1 MLGVDTARPH
11 ADEYILTPSVAD
23 PVGSMLRTVPVPS
36 IADPASKNDL
46 DHIVSTCAH
55 PGIQIVRFPNG
66 EASHHCTVCA
76 KTWGSLEEAVDDA
89 EQTQPISTT
98 EMGEGGIPAAVE
110 QMASEMSF
118 RLGETMSQLVA
129 ATNPGTAVAI
139 GQYEDFASMTDLAS
153 DVFPTYYDRQHR
165 DSLRANTP
173 FVRSPLQVREGGQ
186 TQNINMPEQDPGLA
200 GVRARIEARV
210 ARIEARVAQ
219 REAKDATA
227 RRNKAME
234 DAAKAAAAAFDAGI
248 EAERNPVKLDG
259 DRKLKAI

>member
-36 IADPASKNDL
+36 IADPASEIDL
-46 DHIVSTCAH
+46 DHIVSTCTH

-66 EASHHCTVCA
+66 ETSHHCTVCA

-89 EQTQPISTT
+89 EQTQPISMTD
-98 EMGEGGIPAAVE
+98 MGEEGIPAAVE

-139 GQYEDFASMTDLAS
+139 GQYEDFASLGDS
-153 DVFPTYYDRQHR
+153 SGYYSSAQVAFLRQR
-165 DSLRANTP
+165 T
-173 FVRSPLQVREGGQ
+173 RSPLPTPEGGQ
-186 TQNINMPEQDPGLA
+186 TQNINASELDPAL
-200 GVRARIEARV
+200 RSKFRQ
-210 ARIEARVAQ
+210 AQ
-219 REAKDATA
+219 READDAMA
-227 RRNKAME
+227 RRHKAME
-234 DAAKAAAAAFDAGI
+234 DAARAAAAAFDAGI
-248 EAERNPVKLDG
+248 EAENNPVKLDSN
-259 DRKLKAI
+259 RKLKAI